1 MENTNTVKL
10 FDDAFKNVRMGSYAI
25 DCIIDKIE
33 DLKLVGL
40 INKQNEFYLEMA
52 KKLETL
58 AAQNHLTPKDLN
70 VMLKTSSYV
79 GINLKTLFNKNS
91 SHITEMLI
99 QGTTMGITTLIKE
112 MNQGTNINTN
122 LIELAKEI
130 VGSQEK
136 FVESLKDF
144 LWKH

>member
-144 LWKH
+144 L

>member
-33 DLKLVGL
+33 DIKLLNL
-40 INKQNEFYLEMA
+40 IRKQNEFYFEITN
-52 KKLETL
+52 KLTEFTK
-58 AAQNHLTPKDLN
+58 QNKLTPKDLN
-70 VMLKTSSYV
+70 SMLKTSSYV
-79 GINLKTLFNKNS
+79 GINLKTLFNKNT
-91 SHITEMLI
+91 SHLAEMLI

-112 MNQGTNINTN
+112 MNQTTTINTE
-122 LIELAKEI
+122 LVELAKEI

-144 LWKH
+144 L